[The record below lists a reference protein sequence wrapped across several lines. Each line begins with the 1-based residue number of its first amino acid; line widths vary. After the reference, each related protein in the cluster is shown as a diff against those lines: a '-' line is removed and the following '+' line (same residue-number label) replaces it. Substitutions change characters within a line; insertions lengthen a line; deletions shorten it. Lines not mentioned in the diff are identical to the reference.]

1 MLKPFRKPGTP
12 EPIPQRPGSP
22 DQRPPVVG
30 VQSHVIG
37 GKDLERG
44 SGKSLGGGSTSK
56 GTGPVQGLAKKLR
69 AAFLPQGRD
78 PELERKQS
86 VFRSRMTQAGRIFLG
101 GLVSRD

>member
-1 MLKPFRKPGTP
+1 M
-12 EPIPQRPGSP
+12 
-22 DQRPPVVG
+22 G

-44 SGKSLGGGSTSK
+44 SGKSLGGGGASTSK

-69 AAFLPQGRD
+69 AAFLPQGRA

-86 VFRSRMTQAGRIFLG
+86 VFRSRMTQAGHVFLG